1 MIDGNLLEGVSALG
15 IERYAAKGTFLFRQ
29 GDHSDLFFIFRQGMA
44 KAYYETIDGKEFI
57 KSFIRENECIASMQ
71 VIVAGNPSPF
81 NLITV
86 EDSRFLEVRGD
97 RLLAVIKENA
107 DFSRALNS
115 LLLQVAM
122 KKERREYEL
131 LCLSAEQRYLVLCR
145 REPELIQRLS
155 QNDVARYLGITPV
168 SLSRIRSRTQFRRAC
183 PTAASTTNR

>member
-1 MIDGNLLEGVSALG
+1 MIDGGLLERISGLG
-15 IERYAAKGTFLFRQ
+15 SERYAAKGTFLFRQ
-29 GDHSDLFFIFRQGMA
+29 GDLSDHFFIFCQGMA

-71 VIVAGNPSPF
+71 VIVAGSPSPF

-86 EDSRFLEVRGD
+86 ENSRFLEVPGD
-97 RLLAVIKENA
+97 RLLAVIKEDA
-107 DFSRALNS
+107 EFSSAFSS

-131 LCLSAEQRYLVLCR
+131 LCLSAEQRYRLLCK

-155 QNDVARYLGITPV
+155 QTDVARYLGITPV
-168 SLSRIRSRTQFRRAC
+168 SLSRIRSRTPFRC
-183 PTAASTTNR
+183 PISE